1 MSKTPTF
8 LELVQEE
15 LAWEPSVS
23 AESIT
28 AGTAGGGVVTLTGT
42 VRTFAEKV
50 AAERAVRRVRGVL
63 GVVNDLDV
71 KLLMTHRHP
80 DTEIAKAA
88 VNALQWNSVV
98 PRDAIRV
105 QVSDGWVRLEG
116 AVDAQFQRVAAEEA
130 VRTLVGVLG
139 VSNRV
144 TLRPPA
150 QIPQVRAKIEAAL
163 QRRASLDA
171 AKVQVRT
178 RDDHT
183 VVLSGSVSSW
193 LERELVEAAAWAAPG
208 VIAVEDEIK
217 VAG

>member
-1 MSKTPTF
+1 MTRTPTF
-8 LELVQEE
+8 LEQVQEE
-15 LAWEPSVS
+15 LAWEPSVY
-23 AESIT
+23 ADSIT
-28 AGTAGGGVVTLTGT
+28 VGSAGDVVTLAGT

-50 AAERAVRRVRGVL
+50 AAERAVRRVRGVH

-71 KLLMTHRHP
+71 KLLVTHRHP
-80 DTEIAKAA
+80 DVEIAKAA
-88 VNALQWNSVV
+88 VNALQWNSLV

-105 QVSDGWVRLEG
+105 HVSDGWVRLEG
-116 AVDAQFQRVAAEEA
+116 TVDAHFQRAAAEEA

-139 VSNRV
+139 VSNLV

-163 QRRASLDA
+163 HRRADLDA

-183 VVLSGSVSSW
+183 VVLSGTVSSW
-193 LERELVEAAAWAAPG
+193 QERELVEAAVWAAPG

-217 VAG
+217 IDG